1 MSQRRSAAHHLWGR
15 LGQNT
20 NPCPPRGRAASTWS
34 GSSASAVHPLR
45 FFIRQ
50 QSRYG
55 DKHVY
60 TPRTRFLPTELLDLF
75 TCESPPPPFAATVS
89 ANRQTAPPAVDMVA
103 ALSSMWQ

>member
-1 MSQRRSAAHHLWGR
+1 MCHSDAPLLIIAGAGSGKTQ
-15 LGQNT
+15 
-20 NPCPPRGRAASTWS
+20 TWS

-50 QSRYG
+50 QSRYD

-60 TPRTRFLPTELLDLF
+60 TPRTRFLPSESLDLF
-75 TCESPPPPFAATVS
+75 TCESPPPPFAATVP